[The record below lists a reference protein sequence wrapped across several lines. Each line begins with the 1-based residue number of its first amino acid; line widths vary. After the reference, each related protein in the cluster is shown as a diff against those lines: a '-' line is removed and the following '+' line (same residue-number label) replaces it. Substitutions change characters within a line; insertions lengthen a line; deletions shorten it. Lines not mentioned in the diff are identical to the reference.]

1 MPRNRLFI
9 PGPIESP
16 RWVLSAMRKPM
27 ISHRGKEFP
36 RLYKKV
42 VPGLKELLYTQG
54 RVFLGTSSA
63 SGVMEGAVRN
73 TSVKRILSCTCGAFS
88 ERWLEIAK
96 ANGKETDAYGVEWGQ
111 PNRAEEIDTRL
122 ATGQYDCL
130 TLVHNETSTG
140 VMNDLEA
147 ISQVLRKYPDV
158 VWCVDAVSSMAGV
171 KIEVD
176 RLGIDVCLA
185 GVQKAFA
192 IPPGLAVFAVSA
204 KALAR
209 AKVVG
214 NRGAYYDFVKF
225 AEFDDKAQTPETPA
239 ISQINALAAQIKS
252 FRKEGI
258 EARFQRHLQLAGI
271 GRAWA
276 RERFATFAPS
286 GYESV
291 TLTTVKNTK
300 GIDVKALIEA
310 LKKARRVEIGNGYGK
325 LKDKTF
331 RIAHMGET
339 TVEELKEILGW
350 IDEILP
356 TLKTASA

>member
-1 MPRNRLFI
+1 MARNRLFI

-16 RWVLSAMRKPM
+16 KEVLEALGQP
-27 ISHRGKEFP
+27 IFGHRGKEFP
-36 RLYKKV
+36 ELYNRV
-42 VPGLKELLYTQG
+42 VPVLKELLYTKN

-63 SGVMEGAVRN
+63 SGVMEGAIRN
-73 TSVKRILSCTCGAFS
+73 SSSKSILSCSCGAFS
-88 ERWLEIAK
+88 ERWFEIAK
-96 ANGKETDAYGVEWGQ
+96 ANGKETDAYAVEWGQ
-111 PNRAEEIDTRL
+111 PNTAEEIDKRL
-122 ATGQYDCL
+122 ATGKYDCM

-140 VMNDLEA
+140 VMNDLEG
-147 ISQVLRKYPDV
+147 ISAVLRKHPDV

-192 IPPGLAVFAVSA
+192 IPPGLAVFSVSQ
-204 KALAR
+204 KALDR
-209 AKVVG
+209 AKSVK

-225 AEFDDKAQTPETPA
+225 AEFDDKSMTPETPA
-239 ISQINALAAQIKS
+239 ISLIVALAAQTRR
-252 FRKEGI
+252 FQAEGI
-258 EARFQRHLQLAGI
+258 ENRFRRHLELAAI

-276 RERFATFAPS
+276 SKNFAVFAPK
-286 GYESV
+286 GFESV

-300 GIDVKALIEA
+300 GIDVGALISE
-310 LKKARRVEIGNGYGK
+310 LKRRRQVEIGNGYGK

-339 TVEELKEILGW
+339 TVAELKEILGW

-356 TLKTASA
+356 TLQKASA